1 VCKEFEK
8 QAAYNKSNRITIW
21 RGTSNSLKGSKNHFH
36 EILMPTFQFLADQ
49 QPKTNSI
56 IQFPFS
62 NVFSIYIIKHHNKK
76 NYQGRVSEIGE
87 PNLFLEHIFEKKL
100 LY

>member
-1 VCKEFEK
+1 
-8 QAAYNKSNRITIW
+8 
-21 RGTSNSLKGSKNHFH
+21 
-36 EILMPTFQFLADQ
+36 MPTFQFLADQ

-87 PNLFLEHIFEKKL
+87 PNLFFILKILQMKL
-100 LY
+100 LYIDINII